1 MADSITLVAC
11 SKRRSESW
19 KHYYSYLYLNVEG
32 YGDDSICTAQPK
44 CLDEEKE
51 FYEMNDDLNL
61 YSIDAFDMQIQ
72 KFEESNGLFMEEN
85 WCFVDESN

>member
-1 MADSITLVAC
+1 MEALLFIFLVC
-11 SKRRSESW
+11 VGFFLLF
-19 KHYYSYLYLNVEG
+19 YNLLYLNVEG
-32 YGDDSICTAQPK
+32 YGDDSICAAQPK
-44 CLDEEKE
+44 CINEEKE

-61 YSIDAFDMQIQ
+61 YSIDDFDMQIQ